1 MHKRIVQGDFSVIRE
16 RGFVTCGTVALLVTF
31 CLPLQVRSLQDSQ
44 PDETTNI
51 QTGTRLYGQRC
62 ADCHGADAKGFT
74 GPDLTGLWVSGQS
87 DTQVLHTIRFG
98 RPGSIMPSSTAPDEE
113 LNAIVAYLKSIGTVP
128 VDWNAP
134 GNIGRG
140 RAIFRS
146 ECQRCHWSGQDGGR
160 LGPDLSR
167 IADTRSRAELARSIR
182 EPSAAIVAA
191 YTLVALVTRDGDE
204 IRGVRKGEDAFS
216 IQIVDVEE
224 RLQGYRKA
232 GLRSV
237 AVEEESL
244 MPVFGVERLDDG
256 ELNDLLK
263 FLGTLRRVGSG

>member
-1 MHKRIVQGDFSVIRE
+1 MCIR
-16 RGFVTCGTVALLVTF
+16 
-31 CLPLQVRSLQDSQ
+31 DS
-44 PDETTNI
+44 
-51 QTGTRLYGQRC
+51 
-62 ADCHGADAKGFT
+62 
-74 GPDLTGLWVSGQS
+74 
-87 DTQVLHTIRFG
+87 
-98 RPGSIMPSSTAPDEE
+98 
-113 LNAIVAYLKSIGTVP
+113 
-128 VDWNAP
+128 
-134 GNIGRG
+134 
-140 RAIFRS
+140 
-146 ECQRCHWSGQDGGR
+146 CHWSGQDGGR

-191 YTLVALVTRDGDE
+191 YSLVALVTRDGEE

>member
-1 MHKRIVQGDFSVIRE
+1 MIRE
-16 RGFVTCGTVALLVTF
+16 RGFVTCGTVVLMFAF
-31 CLPLQVRSLQDSQ
+31 CLPLEVRSIQEPQ

-51 QTGTRLYGQRC
+51 DTGTRLYGQRC

-87 DTQVLHTIRFG
+87 DAQVLHTIRFG
-98 RPGSIMPSSTAPDEE
+98 RLGSIMPSSTAPDEE
-113 LNAIVAYLKSIGTVP
+113 LQAIVAYLKSIGTVP

-140 RAIFRS
+140 RAIFGS
-146 ECQRCHWSGQDGGR
+146 ECQQCHWSGQDGGR

-167 IADTRSRAELARSIR
+167 IADTRSRAELAHSIR

-191 YTLVALVTRDGDE
+191 YNLVTLVTRDGAE

-216 IQIVDVEE
+216 IQIVDIEE

-232 GLRSV
+232 ALQSV
-237 AVEEESL
+237 VLEDESL
-244 MPVFGVERLDDG
+244 MPVFGVERLDDD

-263 FLGTLRRVGSG
+263 FLGTLRRVGTG

>member
-1 MHKRIVQGDFSVIRE
+1 M
-16 RGFVTCGTVALLVTF
+16 
-31 CLPLQVRSLQDSQ
+31 
-44 PDETTNI
+44 
-51 QTGTRLYGQRC
+51 
-62 ADCHGADAKGFT
+62 
-74 GPDLTGLWVSGQS
+74 
-87 DTQVLHTIRFG
+87 
-98 RPGSIMPSSTAPDEE
+98 
-113 LNAIVAYLKSIGTVP
+113 
-128 VDWNAP
+128 
-134 GNIGRG
+134 
-140 RAIFRS
+140 
-146 ECQRCHWSGQDGGR
+146 
-160 LGPDLSR
+160 
-167 IADTRSRAELARSIR
+167 
-182 EPSAAIVAA
+182 AA
-191 YTLVALVTRDGDE
+191 YSLVALVTRDGEE

>member
-1 MHKRIVQGDFSVIRE
+1 MIRE
-16 RGFVTCGTVALLVTF
+16 RRFVTCGTVVLLVAF
-31 CLPLQVRSLQDSQ
+31 CLPLQVRSLQHPQ

-87 DTQVLHTIRFG
+87 DAQVLHTIRFG
-98 RPGSIMPSSTAPDEE
+98 RPGSIMPPSTAPDEE
-113 LNAIVAYLKSIGTVP
+113 LHAIVAYLRNIGTVP

-134 GNIGRG
+134 GNIDRG
-140 RAIFRS
+140 RVIFRS

-182 EPSAAIVAA
+182 EPSAVIVAA
-191 YTLVALVTRDGDE
+191 YNLVALVTRDGEE

-237 AVEEESL
+237 VVEEESL
-244 MPVFGVERLDDG
+244 MPVFGVDRLDDG

-263 FLGTLRRVGSG
+263 FLGTLRRVGSD